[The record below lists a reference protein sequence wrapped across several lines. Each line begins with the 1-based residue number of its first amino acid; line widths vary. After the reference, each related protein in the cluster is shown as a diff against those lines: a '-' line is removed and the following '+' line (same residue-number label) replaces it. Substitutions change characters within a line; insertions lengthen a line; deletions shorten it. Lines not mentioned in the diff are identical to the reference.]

1 MNNFFVVY
9 LAFIWSKIKSL
20 SFFNNHYMK
29 KIILIFTLCL
39 FSYVVKSQDII
50 VNTNGKEIK
59 TKIVETTP
67 DQVTFRIYDANEKQI
82 CSIDQKIKKFRKQHL
97 PVEEQVFSIPRNQV
111 FMIKYENGK
120 NDIYRE
126 KVEYKTAKNVL
137 NFIDVNNNPEAYKM
151 YRDGY
156 KLHNLS
162 RGLIGA
168 GGGLCAFGA
177 VTLFYNGI
185 HGKYNNTE
193 IGASFIYTGIG
204 AVLLFTGL
212 QLSEKSIKKMNSAF
226 DLYRNSLKTAQNNY
240 HLDFGITQNGLGLN
254 LKF

>member
-1 MNNFFVVY
+1 
-9 LAFIWSKIKSL
+9 
-20 SFFNNHYMK
+20 MK
-29 KIILIFTLCL
+29 KIFLIFTLCL
-39 FSYVVKSQDII
+39 FSYVVKSQDVI

-59 TKIVETTP
+59 AKIVETTA
-67 DQVTFRIYDANEKQI
+67 DQVKFRIFDANAKQI
-82 CSIDQKIKKFRKQHL
+82 GSISQKIKKFRKQHL
-97 PVEEQVFSIPRNQV
+97 PVDEQVFSVPRNQI

-126 KVEYKTAKNVL
+126 KVEYRTAKNVL

-156 KLHNLS
+156 KMHNLS

-177 VTLFYNGI
+177 VCLMYNGI
-185 HGKYNNTE
+185 HGGYNNNE
-193 IGASFIYTGIG
+193 IGASFIYSGIG

-212 QLSEKSIKKMNSAF
+212 QLNEKSIKKMNSAF
-226 DLYRNSLKTAQNNY
+226 DLYRNSLKTAQNSY

>member
-1 MNNFFVVY
+1 
-9 LAFIWSKIKSL
+9 
-20 SFFNNHYMK
+20 MK

-50 VNTNGKEIK
+50 VTTNGKEIK

-67 DQVTFRIYDANEKQI
+67 DQVTFRIFDANAKQI
-82 CSIDQKIKKFRKQHL
+82 SSIDQKIKKFRKQHL
-97 PVEEQVFSIPRNQV
+97 PVDEQVISMPRNQV

-137 NFIDVNNNPEAYKM
+137 NFIDVDNNPEAYKM

-156 KLHNLS
+156 KIHNLS

-177 VTLFYNGI
+177 VTLLYNGI
-185 HGKYNNTE
+185 HGKYDNNE

-204 AVLLFTGL
+204 TVLLFTGL
-212 QLSEKSIKKMNSAF
+212 QLNEKSIKKMNSAF
-226 DLYRNSLKTAQNNY
+226 DLYRNSLKTAQSNY
-240 HLDFGITQNGLGLN
+240 HLNLGITQHGLGIN

>member
-1 MNNFFVVY
+1 
-9 LAFIWSKIKSL
+9 
-20 SFFNNHYMK
+20 MK

-59 TKIVETTP
+59 AKIVETTA
-67 DQVTFRIYDANEKQI
+67 DEVKFHIFDANAKQI
-82 CSIDQKIKKFRKQHL
+82 GSISQKIKKFKKQHL
-97 PVEEQVFSIPRNQV
+97 PVDEQVISIPRNQV

-120 NDIYRE
+120 NDIYKE
-126 KVEYKTAKNVL
+126 KVQYRTAKNVL

-156 KLHNLS
+156 KMHNLS

-177 VTLFYNGI
+177 VCLMYNGI
-185 HGKYNNTE
+185 HGGYNNNQ
-193 IGASFIYTGIG
+193 IGASFIYSGIG

-226 DLYRNSLKTAQNNY
+226 DLYRSSLKTAQNSY
-240 HLDFGITQNGLGLN
+240 LLDFGITQNGLGLN